1 MTEVTVFIEYTSSA
15 SQSRQSFGA
24 GNLQRCQETFLA
36 IKGFLNKEM
45 PFVKVLRAAFQGPET
60 PAQSSQNIP
69 HIEPFEVYVSD
80 QLVFSRKKSAKWP
93 NILIITS
100 QIKKIIQEKISMLP
114 LIHASLPT
122 VNDEANGNNL
132 RIARL
137 PILKTNSNHR
147 TVLKIN
153 KRKTKKLDDSHNKTT
168 ITENSS
174 QLFTEHVSEANI
186 PSSENQTPKPEPP
199 LRSKSPLER
208 RRLKTPSDEK
218 SKADQ
223 SVEKEN
229 LKHEGRLKPSNLVK
243 QKVIIERKH
252 RHLDHKSNVGD
263 VSLMQV
269 KERIL
274 QRTNSKKKEVD
285 EMNQTNKSWA
295 KDSNTFQKFYDK
307 IQGKDTQKVKSTSTN
322 KVLIRKKFKYK
333 TDNGIFH
340 RSNSITITHFQEET
354 SEAISYKF
362 LGDRDD
368 DIKILQTPSLLG
380 LALDKHKKELSGE
393 TQLNLTRSRSLEYD
407 EPSSRKNQE
416 DLFNFHQS
424 FSPIFAKDQSPPP
437 VAENSKFDTDT
448 NPFRLSSG
456 FQEEIRQTA
465 EFGTSRPSHSM
476 INFDQKLEGKVH
488 QQPKRIKKIN
498 KKAHLELSESAL
510 STPKQDEKVKDDDL
524 KQLETETRMIAS
536 EHIPK
541 EFNLTDKSFQ
551 FINSSRD
558 LKENRF
564 TPQFATYQ
572 TSYY

>member
-1 MTEVTVFIEYTSSA
+1 MTEATVFIEYTSSA
-15 SQSRQSFGA
+15 SQSRQPFSA
-24 GNLQRCQETFLA
+24 CNLQRCQEMFLA

-45 PFVKVLRAAFQGPET
+45 PFVKVLRAAFQGQET

-69 HIEPFEVYVSD
+69 HVEPFEVYVSD
-80 QLVFSRKKSAKWP
+80 QLLFSRKKSGKWP

-100 QIKKIIQEKISMLP
+100 QIKKAIQEKISMLP

-132 RIARL
+132 KIAKL

-153 KRKTKKLDDSHNKTT
+153 KRKTKKLDDPQNKTT
-168 ITENSS
+168 ITESS
-174 QLFTEHVSEANI
+174 KHTSETNTS
-186 PSSENQTPKPEPP
+186 SSETQTPKPELPV
-199 LRSKSPLER
+199 RSKSPLER

-223 SVEKEN
+223 SFEKDN
-229 LKHEGRLKPSNLVK
+229 VKHEGRLKPSNLVK

-274 QRTNSKKKEVD
+274 QRTNSKKKEID
-285 EMNQTNKSWA
+285 ELNQTNKSWA
-295 KDSNTFQKFYDK
+295 KDSNTFQKLMDK

-322 KVLIRKKFKYK
+322 KVLIRKKFRYK

-362 LGDRDD
+362 LGDQDD

-380 LALDKHKKELSGE
+380 LALDKHKKELAGE

-416 DLFNFHQS
+416 SLFNFHQS
-424 FSPIFAKDQSPPP
+424 FSPIFSKDQSPLP
-437 VAENSKFDTDT
+437 VAENSQFDTDA
-448 NPFRLSSG
+448 NPFGLSSG

-465 EFGTSRPSHSM
+465 EFGTSRPSRSL
-476 INFDQKLEGKVH
+476 ISFDQKLEEKAN

-498 KKAHLELSESAL
+498 KKSHLELSESAL
-510 STPKQDEKVKDDDL
+510 STSKQDENKTKDDDDL
-524 KQLETETRMIAS
+524 RQLETETRMIAF
-536 EHIPK
+536 EHLPK